1 MEKTHQVVW
10 DSLIDYGSLEWQS
23 TLQDSKKAMDIAYE
37 DVLRKFDKVWCVK
50 GFTITCSNLVTTCKV
65 RPHMSII
72 S

>member
-1 MEKTHQVVW
+1 VKKTHQLVW

-23 TLQDSKKAMDIAYE
+23 TLQDLIKAMDIAYE

-50 GFTITCSNLVTTCKV
+50 GFIVTCSNLVTWKV
-65 RPHMSII
+65 RPQMSII